1 MNSATDGIDR
11 SGSSR
16 FGKASRL
23 DLNDRRAIC
32 TSGYM
37 NELLSSGDRTRSFA
51 LTHDE
56 GFSIEYA
63 PTISVGLPWLS
74 LDVSDE
80 WIGRRLILF
89 SHQIPQS
96 RRLALLSSR
105 MGRRLDLE
113 TWWFDLLRTAVLHCH
128 SDDELLVTAE
138 GTATCS
144 AVTRAAE
151 LFGKPRLHFRPIGND
166 TLTTSEEVTMW
177 IERTLKILVSQSSSQ
192 AHQRTITAFVSP
204 LIQIVSEESQQ
215 TCLQNAADRFSCPLA
230 DRLQMAAA
238 DRLYVIS
245 LRNSGFTQT
254 LVAEHLKDGARNAS
268 PILVASDELGAL
280 PPASQQLPVG
290 WVPWLIEPWD
300 QDRDDGSQGE
310 DLSSH
315 PIINGYSIP
324 GLRRRRT
331 VKASSNNP
339 LTDPDQWLL
348 HWTRPATG
356 PWPNESA
363 DDYLESLILRT
374 DTADRT
380 ALATLLR
387 IITDGRL
394 IGSSKGVRGGYSV
407 VSLTAVPLHE
417 FPARREF
424 RRHLHRFD
432 FEPWGI
438 AIRKSALADSV
449 RPVIYG
455 DDSTWHSLSET
466 DRAFFQK
473 ATFGGAT
480 NNVAEQEWR
489 VSGDLFLNTKKLH
502 DLCIFVPNSDA
513 AELVSQHCDW
523 CVVVVPN

>member
-1 MNSATDGIDR
+1 MS
-11 SGSSR
+11 
-16 FGKASRL
+16 
-23 DLNDRRAIC
+23 
-32 TSGYM
+32 
-37 NELLSSGDRTRSFA
+37 ELLSGCDRTRSFR
-51 LTHDE
+51 LPQDE
-56 GFSIEYA
+56 RLSLGYS
-63 PTISVGLPWLS
+63 PTISVGLPWLELS
-74 LDVSDE
+74 VSDE

-89 SHQIPQS
+89 SRQIPKIK
-96 RRLALLSSR
+96 RLTLLSSR

-138 GTATCS
+138 GTATYS
-144 AVTRAAE
+144 ALTRAAE
-151 LFGKPRLHFRPIGND
+151 LFDKPRLHFRPIGND
-166 TLTTSEEVTMW
+166 SLTTLAETASW
-177 IERTLKILVSQSSSQ
+177 IERALEILVSQSSNL
-192 AHQRTITAFVSP
+192 AHQKTITAFVSP
-204 LIQIVSEESQQ
+204 LMLFQANESQQ
-215 TCLQNAADRFSCPLA
+215 KAIQDNADRHLCPLA
-230 DRLQMAAA
+230 DRLQIAAA
-238 DRLYVIS
+238 DRMYVIS

-254 LVAEHLKDGARNAS
+254 LIAEHLRDANRNAC

-280 PPASQQLPVG
+280 PPASERLPVG
-290 WVPWLIEPWD
+290 WVPWLVEPWD
-300 QDRDDGSQGE
+300 EDPDDRCQRES
-310 DLSSH
+310 LSSH
-315 PIINGYSIP
+315 RVISGYSVP

-331 VKASSNNP
+331 VKVPPSNP
-339 LTDPDQWLL
+339 LTEPDQWLL

-363 DDYLESLILRT
+363 DDYLDSLILRT
-374 DTADRT
+374 DAADRT

-387 IITDGRL
+387 IIVDGRL
-394 IGSSKGVRGGYSV
+394 IGSSKGVRGSFPV

-438 AIRKSALADSV
+438 AIRKSAIANNV

-455 DDSTWHSLSET
+455 DDSTWHALSET
-466 DRAFFQK
+466 DRPFFQK

-489 VSGDLFLNTKKLH
+489 VTGDLLLKTHKRQ
-502 DLCIFVPNSDA
+502 DLCIFVPNSGA

-523 CVVVVPN
+523 GVVVVPN

>member
-1 MNSATDGIDR
+1 
-11 SGSSR
+11 
-16 FGKASRL
+16 
-23 DLNDRRAIC
+23 
-32 TSGYM
+32 M

-51 LTHDE
+51 LTHDD

-63 PTISVGLPWLS
+63 PTISIGLPWLS

-80 WIGRRLILF
+80 WIGRRLIMF

-96 RRLALLSSR
+96 KRLALLSSR

-151 LFGKPRLHFRPIGND
+151 LFDKPRLHFRPIGND
-166 TLTTSEEVTMW
+166 TLTTPDEMSSW
-177 IERTLKILVSQSSSQ
+177 IERALEILASQTSNL
-192 AHQRTITAFVSP
+192 AHQKTITAFVSP
-204 LIQIVSEESQQ
+204 LLHFQLDEPEQ
-215 TCLQNAADRFSCPLA
+215 TSLQNAAERNSCPLA

-238 DRLYVIS
+238 DRMYVIS

-254 LVAEHLKDGARNAS
+254 LVAEHLKDASRNAS
-268 PILVASDELGAL
+268 PILVASDELGTL
-280 PPASQQLPVG
+280 PQASENLPAG
-290 WVPWLIEPWD
+290 WTPWLVEPWD
-300 QDRDDGSQGE
+300 EGRDDCSNDE
-310 DLSSH
+310 KSSGQRV
-315 PIINGYSIP
+315 INGYSVP

-331 VKASSNNP
+331 VKVPPSNP
-339 LTDPDQWLL
+339 LTEPHQWLL

-356 PWPNESA
+356 PWPNEST
-363 DDYLESLILRT
+363 DDYLDSLILRT
-374 DTADRT
+374 DAADRT

-438 AIRKSALADSV
+438 GIRKSALSNEV

-455 DDSTWHSLSET
+455 DDSTWQSLSDA
-466 DRAFFQK
+466 DRPFFQK
-473 ATFGGAT
+473 ATFGDAT

-489 VSGDLFLNTKKLH
+489 VTGDLLLNTRNRQ
-502 DLCIFVPNSDA
+502 DICIFVPNSDA

-523 CVVVVPN
+523 AVVVVPK